1 MKTIN
6 AASLI
11 VAIALLVPAVA
22 SAQKKYVGTKS
33 CFMCHQTE
41 KQGKQKDIWMKSAH
55 AGAYKTLTTA
65 KADEVAKAKGISGP
79 AAGAKECLECHTTVA
94 DAKLLDK
101 GFDIK
106 DGVQCETCHGAGS
119 AYRNMTVMKSKEK
132 AVAEGLTEFKD
143 EAAIEAFCK
152 TCHNPKSPFYK
163 EFKFK
168 EYWEKIHH
176 PVPKAG

>member
-11 VAIALLVPAVA
+11 VAIVLLVPTVA
-22 SAQKKYVGTKS
+22 TAQKKYVGTKS

-106 DGVQCETCHGAGS
+106 KLRYILAARAIGGF
-119 AYRNMTVMKSKEK
+119 
-132 AVAEGLTEFKD
+132 LD
-143 EAAIEAFCK
+143 ESLAHIPNYSYAD
-152 TCHNPKSPFYK
+152 
-163 EFKFK
+163 KFK
-168 EYWEKIHH
+168 KWISSFD
-176 PVPKAG
+176 V